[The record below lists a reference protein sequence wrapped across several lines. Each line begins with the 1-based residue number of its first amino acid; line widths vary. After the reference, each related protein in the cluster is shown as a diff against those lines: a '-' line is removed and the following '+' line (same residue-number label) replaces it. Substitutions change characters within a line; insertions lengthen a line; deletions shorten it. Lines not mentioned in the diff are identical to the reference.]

1 VISQFF
7 RTCLPELRARLAC
20 LWGFLISQPSI
31 GVASSL
37 KVYQMKWIE
46 MVEGGIHH
54 DPIGY
59 VPRKGAH
66 PFTIFL
72 QLVADDLGSRLQPAR
87 TRAGAGQGRAGRLF
101 FEKGLGQDYLLWTNL
116 DLVGDWFNFF
126 GCFWLHMEDSV
137 GFFIYFA

>member
-1 VISQFF
+1 VFINISYISYTLSSCFVISQFF

-72 QLVADDLGSRLQPAR
+72 QLVADDLSSRLQPAR
-87 TRAGAGQGRAGRLF
+87 TRAGAGQGDF
-101 FEKGLGQDYLLWTNL
+101 S
-116 DLVGDWFNFF
+116 
-126 GCFWLHMEDSV
+126 GCTWKTL
-137 GFFIYFA
+137 